1 MNAERRKQIS
11 DELSRLLAE
20 QTEFF
25 KKSTLGSHTRDELDK
40 YEESRAGFLDAGTL
54 ARDRRAAR
62 GLPTLVWPES
72 PYGLMGTSFGSGRCY
87 QSPPR
92 TPPSSFTIA

>member
-1 MNAERRKQIS
+1 MNGERRKQIS

-40 YEESRAGFLDAGTL
+40 YEESRERVRQLFAELEQL
-54 ARDRRAAR
+54 RKAA
-62 GLPTLVWPES
+62 
-72 PYGLMGTSFGSGRCY
+72 
-87 QSPPR
+87 
-92 TPPSSFTIA
+92 